1 VSTHH
6 KTIIREFMTFGAQG
20 DFDRAL
26 EHLAPNFV
34 AHLSGMPGPL
44 DRAAFRQFSEAWHA
58 AVSDE
63 VLDFQDQITEGDNVA
78 TRLLYTATHSGN
90 LQGIP
95 PTSKRFTMQGMFM
108 DRIVNGKVVE
118 RWGQFD
124 TMGMMMQ
131 LGVIPMS

>member
-1 VSTHH
+1 MSNDN
-6 KTIIREFMTFGAQG
+6 KSIIREFMTLGAQA
-20 DFDRAL
+20 DFDSAL

-44 DRAAFRQFSEAWHA
+44 DRAGFRQFSEGWHA

-63 VLDFQDQITEGDNVA
+63 QLDFQEQLAEGDKVA
-78 TRLLYTATHSGN
+78 TRLLYTATHTGDM
-90 LQGIP
+90 QGIP
-95 PTSKRFTMQGMFM
+95 PTGKRFTIQGMFV
-108 DRIVNGKVVE
+108 DHVVNGKVVE

-131 LGVIPMS
+131 LGVIPMP